1 MIKLSGKKLEDIKLY
16 LEIAVDNIIE
26 GNVIAFPTNSVYG
39 IGGDPLNI
47 KLIER
52 INDIKYRER
61 EKGFLLLV
69 SDFEEASRIAHFNN
83 TAKRL
88 ADYYWPGQ
96 LTLILKRKEP
106 NIIPLEVTASQE
118 TIGLRVPEN
127 QIILEILKILK
138 ERGHFG
144 GIVGTSANYSG
155 EPPSISGDEVA
166 KKFLGLGAVDFII
179 DGGKSKS
186 KIATT
191 IVDCTTATV
200 KFLRIGKITE
210 EEIRSYLSTEESDG
224 GSSE

>member
-1 MIKLSGKKLEDIKLY
+1 MIRLSGKKLEDIKLY

-52 INDIKYRER
+52 IFDIKYRER

-83 TAKRL
+83 TAKTL
-88 ADYYWPGQ
+88 AEQYWPGQ

-106 NIIPLEVTASQE
+106 NIIPLEVTSFQE
-118 TIGLRVPEN
+118 TIGVRVPEN

-138 ERGHFG
+138 KRGHFG
-144 GIVGTSANYSG
+144 GIIGTSANYSG
-155 EPPSISGDEVA
+155 EPPSISGYEVA

-191 IVDCTTATV
+191 IVDCTTDTV

-210 EEIRSYLSTEESDG
+210 EEIRNYLSTKESEG

>member
-1 MIKLSGKKLEDIKLY
+1 MKLSGKKLEDIKLY
-16 LEIAVDNIIE
+16 LEIAVDNIID

-39 IGGDPLNI
+39 IGGDPLNLR
-47 KLIER
+47 LIER
-52 INDIKYRER
+52 IYDIKYRER

-69 SDFEEASRIAHFNN
+69 SDFEEASRIAYFN
-83 TAKRL
+83 TIAKYL
-88 ADYYWPGQ
+88 ANKYWPGQ

-106 NIIPLEVTASQE
+106 NPIPLEVTAFQE

-127 QIILEILKILK
+127 KIILEILKILK

-144 GIVGTSANYSG
+144 GIIGTSANYSG

-191 IVDCTTATV
+191 IVDCTSDTV

-210 EEIRSYLSTEESDG
+210 DEIRNCLSIQEAEG
-224 GSSE
+224 GLNE

>member
-1 MIKLSGKKLEDIKLY
+1 
-16 LEIAVDNIIE
+16 
-26 GNVIAFPTNSVYG
+26 VIAFPTNSVYG

-52 INDIKYRER
+52 IYNIKYRER

-83 TAKRL
+83 TAKNL
-88 ADYYWPGQ
+88 AKQYWPGQ

-106 NIIPLEVTASQE
+106 NVIPSEVTSFQE
-118 TIGLRVPEN
+118 TIGLRIPEN

-138 ERGHFG
+138 ERDHFG
-144 GIVGTSANYSG
+144 GIIGTSANYSG
-155 EPPSISGDEVA
+155 EPPSISGYEVA

-191 IVDCTTATV
+191 IVDCTTDTV
-200 KFLRIGKITE
+200 KFSRIGKITE